1 MAYRTWPQS
10 GWPPAP
16 PGCGRRTPAWTTR
29 LRRSVPPADTRRWL
43 AGWRTWRTS
52 RASGRPDIPV
62 QCDRPA
68 DGYGPG
74 PDGGGEAADTSSAQ
88 RPTMRLASRPRPT
101 TRRPRPGPDRTGQD
115 SNAHAPFGQPQQ
127 LPASGPVRRD
137 HLHPM
142 LDAGTSASLVPVRCP
157 RGRVRRPRWTPR
169 SDRLRTPPA
178 PSYPAGH
185 RPLHPA
191 RHGKPEATRTGNRRT
206 APKAFGHPRSPP
218 PQGGPPGH
226 AEPPPVGPAFAAW
239 QPRLARRWQD
249 CQHDRNHGSDQ
260 AATWC
265 RSTVQAAPRRIALLR
280 QCRVE
285 RRANGEASSV
295 MAWLAGAVRVTWTRF
310 GCWCVAEQG
319 SSHMRR

>member
-1 MAYRTWPQS
+1 M
-10 GWPPAP
+10 
-16 PGCGRRTPAWTTR
+16 
-29 LRRSVPPADTRRWL
+29 VRWIQ
-43 AGWRTWRTS
+43 A
-52 RASGRPDIPV
+52 

-249 CQHDRNHGSDQ
+249 CQRDRNHGSDQ
-260 AATWC
+260 AAAWC
-265 RSTVQAAPRRIALLR
+265 RSSVQAAPRRTVLHPRAILAQIILTDR
-280 QCRVE
+280 SVRNKFGFSFQE
-285 RRANGEASSV
+285 RR
-295 MAWLAGAVRVTWTRF
+295 TP
-310 GCWCVAEQG
+310 GCPQG
-319 SSHMRR
+319 SCCCRWAVYRATRSRPCASVHRPRSCRQSRSLTR

>member
-1 MAYRTWPQS
+1 MACRTWPQS

-29 LRRSVPPADTRRWL
+29 LRQSVPRADTRQWL

-74 PDGGGEAADTSSAQ
+74 LDGGGQAADTSSAQ

-137 HLHPM
+137 HLHPYSM
-142 LDAGTSASLVPVRCP
+142 PERPQAWSPSDVRAVVSGVHDGHHN
-157 RGRVRRPRWTPR
+157 RTGF
-169 SDRLRTPPA
+169 RTPPA

-239 QPRLARRWQD
+239 QSRLARRWQD

-265 RSTVQAAPRRIALLR
+265 RSTVQAAPRRTALVCLELEGTRRGAMGLR
-280 QCRVE
+280 K
-285 RRANGEASSV
+285 GEV
-295 MAWLAGAVRVTWTRF
+295 CGVRLVWE
-310 GCWCVAEQG
+310 CW
-319 SSHMRR
+319 